1 LDYKGNQPMSGANT
15 EFSIEVDQTPHV
27 AVLRVRGEI
36 DLLTAPQLAARCH
49 ELAHQ
54 GLHNLV
60 VDATDVTFF
69 DARGVSALIEARS
82 AFQPQGTFSV
92 VPSSP
97 VRRLLEL
104 LEVQEILPT
113 YRSTEDALST
123 LFENLRGRAS

>member
-1 LDYKGNQPMSGANT
+1 MSGADT
-15 EFSIEVDQTPHV
+15 GFSIEVDQTPHV
-27 AVLRVRGEI
+27 AVLRVRGEV
-36 DLLTAPQLAARCH
+36 DLVTAPQLAARCQN
-49 ELAHQ
+49 LALE

-69 DARGVSALIEARS
+69 DARGLSALIEARS
-82 AFQPQGTFSV
+82 AFQPEGTFGV

-104 LEVQEILPT
+104 LHVQEILT